1 MSDLSQIIEAY
12 QNSGLV
18 CLNRMQD
25 PGYVKKLAEA
35 NDFITNVVNGKI
47 PAYLLRE
54 AFGTSD
60 FPILLGDNAYTRL
73 LGAYRDQPI
82 SYTTWCDIN
91 VNVPNFKLQKEK
103 YYDSFN
109 LLQKVGEG
117 EKGEEVPLPT
127 EGQFGYQVETYEESM
142 KFSWEMMVNDDLN
155 AFTNLPASLGR
166 DARNT
171 VEHFATSLVADVSGP
186 VASFFND
193 TNKNKITTGLSV
205 EGLEEGIQKML
216 EQKGPNGEPIT
227 PPNSFIL
234 GVSPINM
241 RKAQRILDAGSIF
254 TLTQTTSGSKMTG
267 TTIENKTNQF
277 GMVRPV
283 AMPFLDYIA
292 PTVGKK
298 AWFLFAEPSYG
309 RGAVELGFLRGIGD
323 NPVVIKKADNAVAM
337 GGMTTPFGSFESRSF
352 EYKVIHAFG
361 GMLKEPRCAMA
372 SDGSA

>member
-1 MSDLSQIIEAY
+1 MADFSQLLESY
-12 QNSGLV
+12 QNSGLSRG
-18 CLNRMQD
+18 NRMHD
-25 PGYVKKLAEA
+25 PGYLKKLAET
-35 NDFITNVVNGKI
+35 NNFITDVVNGKV
-47 PAYLLRE
+47 PTHYLKE

-73 LGAYRDQPI
+73 LGAYKDQPT
-82 SYTTWCDIN
+82 SYNQWCDIN
-91 VNVPNFKLQKEK
+91 LNVPNFKLQKQK
-103 YYDSFN
+103 YKDAFN

-117 EKGEEVPLPT
+117 QKGEEVPPPT
-127 EGQFGYQVETYEESM
+127 EGQYGYQVETYEESM
-142 KFSWEMMVNDDLN
+142 RFSWEMMVNDDLN
-155 AFTNLPASLGR
+155 AFQNLPGQLGR
-166 DARNT
+166 DARLT
-171 VEHFATSLVADVSGP
+171 VEHFATSLIADVSGP

-193 TNKNKITTGLSV
+193 TNKNKITTALSV
-205 EGLEEGIQKML
+205 EGLEAGIQKML

-234 GVSPINM
+234 GVAPINM

-277 GMVRPV
+277 GIVRPV

-292 PTVGKK
+292 PTAGKD

-323 NPVVIKKADNAVAM
+323 NPVVIKKTDDAVAM
-337 GGMTTPFGSFESRSF
+337 GGMSTPFGSFDTRSY
-352 EYKVIHAFG
+352 EYKVLHVFG
-361 GMLKEPRCAMA
+361 GMLKDPRCAVA